1 MSSGWLR
8 KHLRISL
15 RSLMLLPLLFG
26 VWLGWRVMKAR
37 EQREVVEAVKKYG
50 GWVHY
55 DYEFLNGKL
64 TPGREPWAPRWL
76 RRVLGDEFFQEVRH
90 VSLVYDNSTGKR
102 FDTSSVKPCDD
113 LLARLAGQSGI
124 KCLLLKK
131 MQATDEGLK
140 HVGEITGLEE
150 LYIWDATAVTDAGV
164 AHLARLNNLK
174 KIHIN
179 GSKITDDSLV
189 LLSSLASIESLSL
202 QENRFSD
209 KGFSRLKGEKRLKD
223 LCAGL
228 GDLQV
233 TDAGLVHLKD
243 FKYLQ
248 LLDLQ
253 NSKISA
259 QGLEQLRGLTNLKS
273 LWLGGTAVTQLE
285 KQHFQQAMPNL
296 KVVR

>member
-15 RSLMLLPLLFG
+15 RSMMLLPLLFG

-37 EQREVVEAVKKYG
+37 EQREVVGAVKRYG
-50 GWVHY
+50 GWIHY
-55 DYEFLNGKL
+55 DYDFVSGKP
-64 TPGREPWAPRWL
+64 TPGREPRAPQWL

-90 VSLVYDNSTGKR
+90 VSLAYDNSTGKQ
-102 FDTSSVKPCDD
+102 SNNSNVSPCDD
-113 LLARLAGQSGI
+113 LLARLARQSGL
-124 KCLLLKK
+124 KFLLLKK
-131 MQATDEGLK
+131 SQATDGGLK
-140 HVGEITGLEE
+140 HIGAMTGLEE

-179 GSKITDDSLV
+179 GSKITDESLV
-189 LLSSLASIESLSL
+189 LLSSLPSIESLSL
-202 QENRFSD
+202 QENHFSD
-209 KGFSRLKGEKRLKD
+209 KGFSCLKGEKRLKD
-223 LCAGL
+223 LWAGL

-259 QGLEQLRGLTNLKS
+259 QGLEQLRGLSNLKS
-273 LWLGGTAVTQLE
+273 LWLGGTAVTKLE